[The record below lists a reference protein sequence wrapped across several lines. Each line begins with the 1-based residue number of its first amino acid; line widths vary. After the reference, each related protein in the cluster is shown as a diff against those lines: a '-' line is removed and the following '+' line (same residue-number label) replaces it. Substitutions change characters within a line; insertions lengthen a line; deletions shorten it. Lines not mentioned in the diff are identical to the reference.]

1 MFTETKSIAET
12 QITIIIK
19 IFVLT
24 PHTFYIPSNEIVNL
38 KINNKDS
45 KSYKII
51 VGKICNVQKYNFT
64 NNFFSKTNIDI
75 KLIKEGKTT

>member
-1 MFTETKSIAET
+1 MKLLI
-12 QITIIIK
+12 
-19 IFVLT
+19 
-24 PHTFYIPSNEIVNL
+24 L